1 MIVSAELSLYALTD
15 QYEQSV
21 IDFIHALRAQPGIEV
36 VTNGLS
42 TQVVGEYAAVM
53 EALKLSMEPTLA
65 EEVTCA
71 FVIKILNVG
80 IEPGKA
86 LQL

>member
-15 QYEQSV
+15 QYEQPV
-21 IDFIHALRAQPGIEV
+21 IDFIHLLRAQPGVEV

-42 TQVVGEYAAVM
+42 TQVVGAYADVM
-53 EALKLSMEPTLA
+53 EALKLSMEPTLSGA
-65 EEVTCA
+65 ITCS

-80 IEPGKA
+80 IEPGKVVE
-86 LQL
+86 L

>member
-1 MIVSAELSLYALTD
+1 MMVSAELSLYALTED
-15 QYEQSV
+15 YEQPV
-21 IDFIHALRAQPGIEV
+21 IDFIHTLRAQPGMEV

-53 EALKLSMEPTLA
+53 AGLGNAMEPTLA
-65 EEVTCA
+65 GSVTCS

-80 IEPGKA
+80 ITPGA
-86 LQL
+86 AVAV

>member
-1 MIVSAELSLYALTD
+1 MIISAELSLYALTD
-15 QYEQSV
+15 QYEKPV
-21 IDFIHALRAQPGIEV
+21 IDFIHQLRAQPGVEV

-42 TQVVGEYAAVM
+42 TQIVGAYAAVM
-53 EALKLSMEPTLA
+53 DALKLSMEPTLA
-65 EEVTCA
+65 GEITCS

-80 IEPGKA
+80 IAPGKA

>member
-15 QYEQSV
+15 QYEQPV
-21 IDFIHALRAQPGIEV
+21 IDFIHLLRAQPGIEV

-42 TQVVGEYAAVM
+42 TQAVGEYAAVM
-53 EALKLSMEPTLA
+53 EALKLAMEPTLA
-65 EEVTCA
+65 GTVTCS

-80 IEPGKA
+80 ISPGKEVRV
-86 LQL
+86 

>member
-15 QYEQSV
+15 QYEQPV
-21 IDFIHALRAQPGIEV
+21 IDFIHQLRVQPGV
-36 VTNGLS
+36 KVATNGLS

-53 EALKLSMEPTLA
+53 DALKTSMEPTLA
-65 EEVTCA
+65 GAITCS

-80 IEPGKA
+80 IAPGA
-86 LQL
+86 EVSV